1 MALFKINPSSKT
13 NPDTGFGAQPTQVG
27 DRFINKD
34 GSFNIEK
41 RGVSLWK
48 RGSVYPF
55 LLQLS
60 WPQFFGLILVCYIFI
75 TIFFALL
82 YILIGTDQLMGIQ
95 GTTGWEQL
103 KEVFYFST
111 QTFTTVGY
119 GRINPVGDG
128 ADLLASL
135 ETLSGWLFFALVTGL
150 LYGRFTRPRSFIAF
164 SATALISPYKGAKAL
179 MFRMVPYKTLHYLS
193 DAKVVVNISLLV
205 AEEGKEEYKFYTL
218 DLERAGIDI
227 FNMNWTVVHPIND
240 RSPLLN
246 FSEANLSSSDLELMV
261 QVSGF
266 DPVFSNT
273 VMQRTSYTSKEI
285 VWGAKFSS
293 MYHESDDNTTTI
305 LELDKLNDFVK
316 TEIN

>member
-1 MALFKINPSSKT
+1 MALFKINPSSQT
-13 NPDTGFGAQPTQVG
+13 NPDTGFGAQPSQVG

-34 GSFNIEK
+34 GSFNIRK
-41 RGVSLWK
+41 TGVSLWK
-48 RGSVYPF
+48 RSSIYPF

-60 WPQFFGLILVCYIFI
+60 WLRFLGLMLICYIVI
-75 TIFFALL
+75 TTFFALL
-82 YILIGTDQLMGIQ
+82 YTLIGTDQLTGVQGISN
-95 GTTGWEQL
+95 WSRL

-128 ADLLASL
+128 ADILASL
-135 ETLSGWLFFALVTGL
+135 ETFTGWLFFALVTGL

-164 SATALISPYKGAKAL
+164 STAALISPYKGGKAL
-179 MFRMVPYKTLHYLS
+179 MFRMAPYKTMHYLS

-205 AEEGKEEYKFYTL
+205 TEEGAGEYKFYTL

-246 FSEANLSSSDLELMV
+246 FTEANLNSADLELMV

-266 DPVFSNT
+266 DPVFSNI

-285 VWGAKFSS
+285 VWGAKFSP
-293 MYHESDDNTTTI
+293 MYHESEDNTTTI
-305 LELDKLNDFVK
+305 LELDKLDDYKK
-316 TEIN
+316 TGLP